1 VNGDEEGKGTVTAQD
16 PLENTVV
23 PVTSTVIITVNA
35 GPKTGTIPDGLVGQ
49 DRKDVQNALEKLNFT
64 NIQSNKA
71 KSENPN
77 AKPGEVLS
85 ISPREGETVPL
96 DTKIVIRYATGKSN
110 VPDFDGLTR
119 TAAIRVANEAGF
131 DDPAFVERESSQPAG
146 TVIAQDPAAGAKAD
160 RDTTIRL
167 VLATAPSP
175 PEPPPTTDQPTE
187 PPTTKQPTEPPTTKP
202 PTKSPAPSKTTK
214 TPSNSNS

>member
-1 VNGDEEGKGTVTAQD
+1 
-16 PLENTVV
+16 V
-23 PVTSTVIITVNA
+23 PVTSTVTITVNA

-49 DRKDVQNALEKLNFT
+49 GRKDVQNALEKLNFT

-96 DTKIVIRYATGKSN
+96 DTKIVIRYATGKSK
-110 VPDFDGLTR
+110 VPNFQGVSR
-119 TAAIRVANEAGF
+119 SAAVRIANEAGF
-131 DDPAFVERESSQPAG
+131 DDPVFVERESSQPAG
-146 TVIAQDPAAGAKAD
+146 TVIAQNPEAGARVD
-160 RDTTIRL
+160 RDTTIKL
-167 VLATAPSP
+167 ALATAPSP
-175 PEPPPTTDQPTE
+175 PEPPPTTQEPTE
-187 PPTTKQPTEPPTTKP
+187 EPTTKA
-202 PTKSPAPSKTTK
+202 PTKSPTPTPKPGKTTK